1 MTFDSEQ
8 QKQKILSQIQDEKL
22 KKEIEKAKI
31 VEPWI
36 PEYPVNNFVK
46 QEN

>member
-8 QKQKILSQIQDEKL
+8 QKQEFLNQIQDEKL

-31 VEPWI
+31 VELWI
-36 PEYPVNNFVK
+36 PEHPVNNFVK